1 MKIALIGWSG
11 NHNWGD
17 ERMFYCIKKFF
28 AKHKIVRFK
37 SFLDAILNI
46 DKVNSCDYVLI
57 GGGGLVFRGFSQYVD
72 FLNSITRPLGCIGI
86 SIESDDLSE
95 DMIEG
100 LELLKKKADFI
111 YVRDEKSAKILKYH
125 HKVIVGPDIAFLYPY
140 SPIPVINRESVALN
154 LRNWF
159 WWDLELNSWLHIRM
173 ERWEKKYPL
182 IKLLYPFRRW
192 SPDKFV
198 LKIKIMF
205 KTIYPLPFYFGEYD
219 KTDYVVL
226 RKYFSRVPKK
236 YDISLYKKSRYLV
249 GMRLHSLIF
258 ATQIGMP
265 FISLTYEPK
274 NINYCISIG
283 HPELSLNL
291 LDYKKLPE
299 KIRYLRNNYAY
310 IREDLLAY
318 SKSAQNQAN
327 YIFNI
332 IEELMI
338 KRIKNSKLSGNE

>member
-37 SFLDAILNI
+37 SFLEAILNT

-57 GGGGLVFRGFSQYVD
+57 GGGGLVFRGFSRYVD
-72 FLNSITRPLGCIGI
+72 FLNSITKPLGCIGI
-86 SIESDDLSE
+86 SIESDGLNE

-100 LELLKKKADFI
+100 LELLKQKADFI
-111 YVRDEKSAKILKYH
+111 YVRDEKSAKILQYH

-140 SPIPVINRESVALN
+140 SPVPVVNKETVALN

-173 ERWEKKYPL
+173 ERWEKKYPIVKL
-182 IKLLYPFRRW
+182 IYPFRRW
-192 SPDKFV
+192 NSDSFV
-198 LKIKIMF
+198 ARMKNLF
-205 KTIYPLPFYFGEYD
+205 KTINPIPFYFGEYD
-219 KTDYVVL
+219 KTDYDVL
-226 RKYFSRVPKK
+226 RKYFSKVPKK
-236 YDISLYKKSRYLV
+236 IDISLFKKSRYLV

-258 ATQIGMP
+258 ATQIGIP

-283 HPELSLNL
+283 HPELSLDL
-291 LDYKKLPE
+291 LEYKKIPM
-299 KIRYLRNNYAY
+299 KIKYLSENYES
-310 IREDLLAY
+310 IREDLLSYTKRAQA
-318 SKSAQNQAN
+318 KSG
-327 YIFNI
+327 YIFTKV
-332 IEELMI
+332 ESLM
-338 KRIKNSKLSGNE
+338 KSRVKQMRMSR